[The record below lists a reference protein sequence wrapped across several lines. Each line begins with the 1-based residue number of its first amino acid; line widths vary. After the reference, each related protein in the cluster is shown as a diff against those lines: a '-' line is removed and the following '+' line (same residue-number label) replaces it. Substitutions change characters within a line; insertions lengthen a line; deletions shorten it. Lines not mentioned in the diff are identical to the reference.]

1 MDAIQSTAADIRS
14 ASQTLPHKVPKR
26 RIKKLTAAEVAG
38 LPGVTH
44 APEPVVQSDLKYFL
58 CFLLPV
64 SGVIGTSVEA
74 GQVQDFAY
82 RLNTVSNDKGVGAVS
97 SVNISNGQAEVVL
110 KLNVTE
116 VPASNGMPVGNAF
129 AELKEYLDGASILR
143 PGPAGKPAVWKAK
156 VNGTTI
162 ADGRY

>member
-1 MDAIQSTAADIRS
+1 METTQSTATD
-14 ASQTLPHKVPKR
+14 SQTAPPALTPKPTKR

-64 SGVIGTSVEA
+64 SGPVGTLAEA
-74 GQVQDFAY
+74 GQILDFVY
-82 RLNTVSNDKGVGAVS
+82 RLNTYSTEKDVGVVTAVGL
-97 SVNISNGQAEVVL
+97 SNGQAEIVL
-110 KLNVTE
+110 KLNVME
-116 VPASNGMPVGNAF
+116 KPESNGVPVSNAF
-129 AELKEYLDGASILR
+129 SQLKEYLDGAAILKS
-143 PGPAGKPAVWKAK
+143 GPAGKPAVWKAK

-162 ADGRY
+162 VEGHY